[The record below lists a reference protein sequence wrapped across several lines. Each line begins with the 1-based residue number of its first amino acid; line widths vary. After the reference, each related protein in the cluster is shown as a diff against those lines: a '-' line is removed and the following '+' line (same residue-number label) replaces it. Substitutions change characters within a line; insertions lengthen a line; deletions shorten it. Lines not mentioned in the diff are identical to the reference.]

1 MYDWL
6 TDVNRLCE
14 IIFIQMVIQ
23 IGPMISVDCHLF
35 LLCSSEEVVSEG
47 FDVYFK
53 RSIGFRNGKNVGDRS
68 RYYPGHRSTSCV
80 KKIN

>member
-35 LLCSSEEVVSEG
+35 LLCSSEEVVLFLRGVMFISK
-47 FDVYFK
+47 DL
-53 RSIGFRNGKNVGDRS
+53 
-68 RYYPGHRSTSCV
+68 
-80 KKIN
+80 

>member
-1 MYDWL
+1 MYICNIHIYICMYDWL

-35 LLCSSEEVVSEG
+35 LLCSSEEVVLFLRGLMFISK
-47 FDVYFK
+47 DL
-53 RSIGFRNGKNVGDRS
+53 
-68 RYYPGHRSTSCV
+68 
-80 KKIN
+80 